1 VPLIDVDPL
10 NKSAILGDVRVDGL
24 SAGLVRN
31 RGGTTNLAPLMA
43 AVAPSKEAAGG
54 SSNGEGSPLD
64 MLVRSFDLTNSELNL
79 KDNST
84 ATPVA
89 LAFKGVHVGFMN
101 FAVNQQ
107 APSVPFEVQAHL
119 GDGSLRLTGNLDPT
133 QRHAL
138 VQVALDKIDLPP
150 LQAFAQS
157 FWAGRLTSGRLSA
170 KAQVKTDFAPDKFN
184 VLVQP
189 ADLSLETLELHAPG
203 DTQKPLK
210 LKNLAVAL
218 DKFDLDAHQATV
230 KKVRLDGLSLS
241 VRRSRDGVVSLD
253 AFLRTAGPRSSST
266 PGLRS
271 GRATKGTS
279 SLVEVRNRPAAVI
292 RGAASK
298 PAPVWQYKIA
308 SVAVENAE
316 TEVEVV
322 RTVQPIILKAA
333 PLNVHMKDV
342 SSDLSKPIA
351 LNVDTMLKPY
361 GAFKIDGTV
370 VIDPPA
376 AQLHVVTNELHLSP
390 AKIYSGRR
398 PNVKLTQAVLTMDG
412 NLELARK
419 QDTFTL
425 SYGGNATLGDL
436 LMTDKVTNETLLR
449 WNTLR
454 ASRIDARI
462 GNGAPRVAIGELV
475 LADFYAPLILNS
487 NGTLNLNNLVAV
499 PKAAPKLI
507 THVNPVTGYP
517 EAPTVTPQQ
526 AAAAPPAKRPIAADL
541 RLGRIT
547 LQGGEIDYTDNFIR
561 PHYTV
566 DLTSLEGKID
576 GFGTRST
583 KPAEVEVHGLIN
595 SVSPIDITGS
605 MDPLAPK
612 VFVDIQ
618 AKADGYQ
625 LINFTPY
632 SAKYL
637 GYPITKG
644 MLKVDVHY
652 LLRNSQL
659 TATNHLFISQ
669 LTFGAKVPS
678 PSARNLP
685 IELAVALLKN
695 RRGEIDLT
703 MPVSGSINDPHFG
716 LGALYLQA
724 LRDVIRKIV
733 RSPFSVVASVAG
745 AARGSSER
753 LQYVAFPPG
762 VATLTPASTSQLLIV
777 ANAMQRRP
785 GVRLTMT
792 PRVDPGI
799 DLPGLRAVMVDQ
811 LVKMQKVEEMRANGE
826 SADVATVEL
835 TPDEYDKYLTVV
847 YQQAKFDK
855 PRNSLGM
862 DQSLPPAE
870 MKKLLAE
877 NMKVTDDDLR
887 KLAIARVAAVG
898 HYLGQQVDP
907 IRLAVAPPTSAPGT
921 KDKGQATGVE
931 LSVN

>member
-1 VPLIDVDPL
+1 
-10 NKSAILGDVRVDGL
+10 
-24 SAGLVRN
+24 
-31 RGGTTNLAPLMA
+31 
-43 AVAPSKEAAGG
+43 
-54 SSNGEGSPLD
+54 
-64 MLVRSFDLTNSELNL
+64 
-79 KDNST
+79 
-84 ATPVA
+84 
-89 LAFKGVHVGFMN
+89 
-101 FAVNQQ
+101 
-107 APSVPFEVQAHL
+107 
-119 GDGSLRLTGNLDPT
+119 LDPT

-150 LQAFAQS
+150 LQGFAQS
-157 FWAGRLTSGRLSA
+157 FWAGTLTSGRLSA
-170 KAQVKTDFAPDKFN
+170 KAQVQTDFAPDKFN

-189 ADLSLETLELHAPG
+189 ADLSLEALELHAPG
-203 DTQKPLK
+203 DTQKPVK

-218 DKFDLDAHQATV
+218 DKFDLSARRAVV
-230 KKVRLDGLSLS
+230 KSVRLDGLSLP
-241 VRRSRDGVVSLD
+241 VRRSRDGVLSLD
-253 AFLRTAGPRSSST
+253 AFLRTAGPRSASV
-266 PGLRS
+266 PALRS
-271 GRATKGTS
+271 ARPTKGTG
-279 SLVEVRNRPAAVI
+279 SLIEVQNRPPAII
-292 RGAASK
+292 RRATSK
-298 PAPVWQYKIA
+298 PAPVWHYQIA
-308 SVAVENAE
+308 SVAIENAE

-333 PLNVHMKDV
+333 PLSVHMENV

-361 GAFKIDGTV
+361 GAFKIEGTV
-370 VIDPPA
+370 AIVPFAAKLHVVTTKFDLSAAEVMLGRRLSPKLNRAVLTVDGNLEATRQQDNFTLSYRGNAETEAEVTSTVQPIILKAAPLNVDLKNVPSDLSKPIALDIDATLKPYGGFKIDGSVAIDPPA

-390 AKIYSGRR
+390 GKIYSGRR
-398 PNVKLTQAVLTMDG
+398 PNLKLTQAVLSMDG

-436 LMTDKVTNETLLR
+436 LMTDKATNETFLR
-449 WNTLR
+449 WGALR
-454 ASRIDARI
+454 ASRIDASI
-462 GNGAPRVAIGELV
+462 GNGLPRVAIGEVV

-487 NGTLNLNNLVAV
+487 NGTLNLNNLAAV
-499 PKAAPKLI
+499 PKVAPKSI

-517 EAPTVTPQQ
+517 EAPTVTLQQ
-526 AAAAPPAKRPIAADL
+526 AAAAPSAKPPIAANI

-566 DLTSLEGKID
+566 DLTNLEGKID

-595 SVSPIDITGS
+595 SVSPIDIIGLI
-605 MDPLAPK
+605 DPLAPEA
-612 VFVDIQ
+612 FVDIE

-724 LRDVIRKIV
+724 LRDVIRKIA

-745 AARGSSER
+745 AASGSSER

-762 VATLTPASTSQLLIV
+762 VATLTPAATSQVLIV
-777 ANAMQRRP
+777 ANAMQHRP
-785 GVRLTMT
+785 GLRLTMT
-792 PRVDPGI
+792 PRVDPGT

-811 LVKMQKVEEMRANGE
+811 LIKMQKVNELSARGE
-826 SADVATVEL
+826 IADVATVEL

-847 YQQAKFDK
+847 YQQAKFVK

-862 DQSLPPAE
+862 DRSLSPAV

-887 KLAIARVAAVG
+887 KLAIARVVAVG
-898 HYLGQQVDP
+898 HYLDRQVDP
-907 IRLAVAPPTSAPGT
+907 ARLVVVPPDLSAPAA
-921 KDKGQATGVE
+921 KAEGQTTGVE
-931 LSVN
+931 LTLN